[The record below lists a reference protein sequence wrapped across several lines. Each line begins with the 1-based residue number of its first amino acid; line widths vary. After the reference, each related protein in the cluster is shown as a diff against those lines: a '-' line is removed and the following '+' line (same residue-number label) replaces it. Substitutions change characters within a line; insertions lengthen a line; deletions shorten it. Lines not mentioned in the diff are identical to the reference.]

1 MAHFLDDYEPVEK
14 RISDFWQRFP
24 QGRILTSIVQL
35 DENIIIMRA
44 DIFTDRDDMRPV
56 TADFAQEK
64 RGGSGMT
71 ANSWLE
77 ICATSAI
84 GRALADLDFA
94 KKGKRPSREE
104 MVKAKG
110 HEKPVGQVN
119 WVSDKDG
126 VFEATAKLDFV
137 ELATKATDLETL
149 RKLYQQAVKAKA
161 DQMTLDFITQRSDDL
176 KK

>member
-14 RISDFWQRFP
+14 RITDFWVKYP
-24 QGRILTSIVQL
+24 NGRIHTVIVSL
-35 DENIIIMRA
+35 DEKQIIVRA
-44 DIFTDRDDMRPV
+44 EVFTDREDHRPV
-56 TADFAQEK
+56 TVDHAQEK
-64 RGGSGMT
+64 VGGSGMT

-77 ICATSAI
+77 IACTSAI

-110 HEKPVGQVN
+110 HDTLPPV
-119 WVSDKDG
+119 
-126 VFEATAKLDFV
+126 DFIAA
-137 ELATKATDLETL
+137 ATKATDLETL
-149 RKLYQQAVKAKA
+149 RKLYQQAMAAKS

>member
-14 RISDFWQRFP
+14 RISDFWAKYP
-24 QGRILTSIVQL
+24 NGRILTSIVQL

-110 HEKPVGQVN
+110 HDEPAPV
-119 WVSDKDG
+119 
-126 VFEATAKLDFV
+126 DFV
-137 ELATKATDLETL
+137 AAASAASDLETL

>member
-14 RISDFWQRFP
+14 RISDFWAKYP
-24 QGRILTSIVQL
+24 NGRILTSIVQL
-35 DENIIIMRA
+35 DESLIIMRA

-110 HEKPVGQVN
+110 HEQSETGNPAK
-119 WVSDKDG
+119 
-126 VFEATAKLDFV
+126 EKLDFIQA
-137 ELATKATDLETL
+137 ATKATDLETL
-149 RKLYQQAVKAKA
+149 RKLYQQALAVKS

>member
-14 RISDFWQRFP
+14 RISDFWVKYP
-24 QGRILTSIVQL
+24 NGRILTSIVQL
-35 DENIIIMRA
+35 DESIIIMRA
-44 DIFTDRDDMRPV
+44 DVFTDREDMRPV

-110 HEKPVGQVN
+110 HDTLPPV
-119 WVSDKDG
+119 
-126 VFEATAKLDFV
+126 DFIAA
-137 ELATKATDLETL
+137 ATKATDLETL
-149 RKLYQQAVKAKA
+149 RKLYQQALGAKA
-161 DQMTLDFITQRSDDL
+161 DQMVLDFITQRSDDL

>member
-14 RISDFWQRFP
+14 RISDFWAKYP
-24 QGRILTSIVQL
+24 NGRIHTVIVSL
-35 DENIIIMRA
+35 DEKQVIVRA
-44 DIFTDRDDMRPV
+44 EVFTEREDHRPV
-56 TADFAQEK
+56 TVDHAQEK
-64 RGGSGMT
+64 VGGSGMT

-77 ICATSAI
+77 IACTSAI

-104 MVKAKG
+104 MVIAKG
-110 HEKPVGQVN
+110 HDEPAPVDFVAA
-119 WVSDKDG
+119 
-126 VFEATAKLDFV
+126 ATA
-137 ELATKATDLETL
+137 ATDLETL
-149 RKLYQQAVKAKA
+149 RKLYQQALKAKA

>member
-14 RISDFWQRFP
+14 RISDFWAKYP
-24 QGRILTSIVQL
+24 NGRIHTVIVSL
-35 DENIIIMRA
+35 DEKQVIVR
-44 DIFTDRDDMRPV
+44 DEVFTEREDHRPV
-56 TADFAQEK
+56 TVDHAQEK
-64 RGGSGMT
+64 VGGSGMT

-77 ICATSAI
+77 IACTSAI

-104 MVKAKG
+104 MVIAKG
-110 HEKPVGQVN
+110 HDQPAPV
-119 WVSDKDG
+119 
-126 VFEATAKLDFV
+126 DFV
-137 ELATKATDLETL
+137 AAASAATDLETL
-149 RKLYQQAVKAKA
+149 RKLYQQALKAKA

>member
-1 MAHFLDDYEPVEK
+1 MAFNLADYEPVEK
-14 RISDFWQRFP
+14 RISDFWAKYP
-24 QGRILTSIVQL
+24 NGRILTSIVQL
-35 DENIIIMRA
+35 DEQIIIMRA

-104 MVKAKG
+104 MTKAQG
-110 HEKPVGQVN
+110 HESKSEWDKPTD
-119 WVSDKDG
+119 WAALA
-126 VFEATAKLDFV
+126 AT
-137 ELATKATDLETL
+137 TSNLEDL
-149 RKLYQQAVKAKA
+149 RKLYTQAQAAKA
-161 DQMTLDFITQRSDDL
+161 DQVTLDYILQRSEDL

>member
-14 RISDFWQRFP
+14 RISDFWAKYP
-24 QGRILTSIVQL
+24 NGRILTSIVQL
-35 DENIIIMRA
+35 DESLIIMRA

-110 HEKPVGQVN
+110 HEQ
-119 WVSDKDG
+119 S
-126 VFEATAKLDFV
+126 ETANPAKEKLDFIQA
-137 ELATKATDLETL
+137 ATKATDLETL
-149 RKLYQQAVKAKA
+149 RKLYQQALAVKS

>member
-14 RISDFWQRFP
+14 RISDFWQKYP
-24 QGRILTSIVQL
+24 NGRILTSIVQL
-35 DENIIIMRA
+35 DENLIIMRA
-44 DIFTDRDDMRPV
+44 DIFTDREDMRPV

-110 HEKPVGQVN
+110 HEEP
-119 WVSDKDG
+119 
-126 VFEATAKLDFV
+126 AIDFIA
-137 ELATKATDLETL
+137 EATKATELETL
-149 RKLYQQAVKAKA
+149 RKLYQQALKAKA

>member
-14 RISDFWQRFP
+14 RITDFWVKYP
-24 QGRILTSIVQL
+24 NGRIHTVIVSL
-35 DENIIIMRA
+35 DEKQVIVRA
-44 DIFTDRDDMRPV
+44 EVFTDREDHRPV
-56 TADFAQEK
+56 TVDHAQEK
-64 RGGSGMT
+64 VGGSGMT

-77 ICATSAI
+77 IACTSAI

-110 HEKPVGQVN
+110 HDAAPAVI
-119 WVSDKDG
+119 
-126 VFEATAKLDFV
+126 DFV
-137 ELATKATDLETL
+137 AEAGKTTDLEAL
-149 RKLYQQAVKAKA
+149 RGLYAQAVKAKA
-161 DQMTLDFITQRSDDL
+161 DKMTLDFILQRSEDL

>member
-14 RISDFWQRFP
+14 RITDFWVKYP
-24 QGRILTSIVQL
+24 NGRIHTVIVSL
-35 DENIIIMRA
+35 DEKQIIVRA
-44 DIFTDRDDMRPV
+44 EVFTDRDDHRPV
-56 TADFAQEK
+56 TVDHAQEK
-64 RGGSGMT
+64 VGGSGMT

-77 ICATSAI
+77 IACTSAI

-110 HEKPVGQVN
+110 HDTPAV
-119 WVSDKDG
+119 
-126 VFEATAKLDFV
+126 DFV
-137 ELATKATDLETL
+137 AEASKTTDLEAL
-149 RKLYQQAVKAKA
+149 RGLYAQAVKGKA
-161 DQMTLDFITQRSDDL
+161 DKMTLDFILQRSEDL

>member
-14 RISDFWQRFP
+14 RISDFWAKYP
-24 QGRILTSIVQL
+24 NGRIHTVIVSL
-35 DENIIIMRA
+35 DEKQVIVRA
-44 DIFTDRDDMRPV
+44 EVFTEREDHRPV
-56 TADFAQEK
+56 TVDHAQEK
-64 RGGSGMT
+64 VGGSGMT

-77 ICATSAI
+77 IACTSAI

-104 MVKAKG
+104 MVIAKG
-110 HEKPVGQVN
+110 HEAPAPVDFVAA
-119 WVSDKDG
+119 
-126 VFEATAKLDFV
+126 ATA
-137 ELATKATDLETL
+137 ATDLETL
-149 RKLYQQAVKAKA
+149 RKLYQQALKAKA

>member
-14 RISDFWQRFP
+14 RISDFWAKYP
-24 QGRILTSIVQL
+24 NGRILTSIVQL
-35 DENIIIMRA
+35 DESLIIMRA
-44 DIFTDRDDMRPV
+44 DIFTDREDMRPV

-110 HEKPVGQVN
+110 HEQSETGNPA
-119 WVSDKDG
+119 KD
-126 VFEATAKLDFV
+126 KLDFIQA
-137 ELATKATDLETL
+137 ATKATDLETL
-149 RKLYQQAVKAKA
+149 RKLYQQATAAKS

>member
-14 RISDFWQRFP
+14 RISDFWAKYP
-24 QGRILTSIVQL
+24 NGRILTSIVQL
-35 DENIIIMRA
+35 DESLIIMRA

-110 HEKPVGQVN
+110 HDEPAPV
-119 WVSDKDG
+119 
-126 VFEATAKLDFV
+126 DFV
-137 ELATKATDLETL
+137 AAASAASDLETL

>member
-14 RISDFWQRFP
+14 RITDFWAKYP
-24 QGRILTSIVQL
+24 NGRILTSIVQL
-35 DENIIIMRA
+35 DENLIIMRA

-110 HEKPVGQVN
+110 HDELPPV
-119 WVSDKDG
+119 
-126 VFEATAKLDFV
+126 DFIAA
-137 ELATKATDLETL
+137 ATKATDLETL
-149 RKLYQQAVKAKA
+149 RKLYQQAMAAKS

>member
-14 RISDFWQRFP
+14 RISDFWAKYP
-24 QGRILTSIVQL
+24 NGRIHTVIVSL
-35 DENIIIMRA
+35 DEKQVIVRA
-44 DIFTDRDDMRPV
+44 EVFTEREDHRPV
-56 TADFAQEK
+56 TVDHAQEK
-64 RGGSGMT
+64 VGGSGMT

-77 ICATSAI
+77 IACTSAI

-104 MVKAKG
+104 MVIAKG
-110 HEKPVGQVN
+110 HDEPAPIDFVAA
-119 WVSDKDG
+119 
-126 VFEATAKLDFV
+126 ATA
-137 ELATKATDLETL
+137 ATDLETL
-149 RKLYQQAVKAKA
+149 RKLYQQAIKAKA